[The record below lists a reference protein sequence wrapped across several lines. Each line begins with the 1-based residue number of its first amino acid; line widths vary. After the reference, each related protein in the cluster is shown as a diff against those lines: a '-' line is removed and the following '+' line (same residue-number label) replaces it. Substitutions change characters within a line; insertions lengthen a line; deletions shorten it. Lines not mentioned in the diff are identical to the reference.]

1 MTFLAPLAL
10 VAGLAAAAIVVVL
23 HLITTRRPPA
33 APLPTARF
41 VPVSEAR
48 AVSRASRPADLVLL
62 ALRLLAVL
70 CIGAAFARPVLDAA
84 GPSVRSVIL
93 LERSGA
99 VADPAAAR
107 EAARAALTAGG
118 ALVVFDGTAREVPV
132 DSLDAGAP
140 DAAGHA
146 SVSPALLAGVRAAA
160 RIARGADS
168 VRLVIVSPLTTAS
181 MDAATRS
188 IRASWPG
195 GIELVQVRAAAD
207 SAATAPPRLVTTLA
221 DDPLAPAISRVR
233 LEAAAREVRIVRRAA
248 ELADSGWVRSA
259 ARVLVV
265 WPLVGSEAVAPEG
278 IHVTGRPAATLVT
291 PLARLPLSPAG
302 LVLARWSDG
311 TPAVVQ
317 RSEGEGCIRE
327 VGIGIPLAGDITL
340 RAAFAP
346 LLARIV
352 APCGGVAAAPLPDSA
367 LGWLR
372 GTGGAAPAQG
382 LAATA
387 PVDSPL
393 AAWLLGAALLAL
405 AVEWRLRRR
414 ERA

>member
-1 MTFLAPLAL
+1 MTFLAPIAL
-10 VAGLAAAAIVVVL
+10 VAGLAAATIVMVL
-23 HLITTRRPPA
+23 HLITTVRPPA

-48 AVSRASRPADLVLL
+48 AVSRASRPTDLLLL

-70 CIGAAFARPVLDAA
+70 CIGGAFARPVFDAA
-84 GPSVRSVIL
+84 GPSVRSVVL
-93 LERSGA
+93 LDRSGA
-99 VADPAAAR
+99 VADPTAAR
-107 EAARAALTAGG
+107 SAARAALTEGG
-118 ALVVFDGTAREVPV
+118 ALVFFGGTAREVPV

-140 DAAGHA
+140 DAEGHA
-146 SVSPALLAGVRAAA
+146 LLSPALVAGARAAA

-195 GIELVQVRAAAD
+195 GIELVQLRAAVG
-207 SAATAPPRLVTTLA
+207 SAATVPPRLVTSLA
-221 DDPLAPAISRVR
+221 DDPLAPALSRVS

-248 ELADSGWVRSA
+248 EPTDSAWVRA
-259 ARVLVV
+259 QARVLVV
-265 WPLVGSEAVAPEG
+265 WPLIAHEGVASEGVYS
-278 IHVTGRPAATLVT
+278 TGRPAATLVT
-291 PLARLPLSPAG
+291 PLARIPLPQEG
-302 LVLARWSDG
+302 DVLARWSDG

-317 RSEGEGCIRE
+317 RREGSGCVRD

-346 LLARIV
+346 LLTRIV
-352 APCGGVAAAPLPDSA
+352 APCDGTPAAALPDSA

-372 GTGGAAPAQG
+372 GTGGAAAALG

-405 AVEWRLRRR
+405 AVEWLLRS
-414 ERA
+414 RARA